1 MTTADVVPAFL
12 TVCPAIAPAWR
23 DNLAFWGD
31 ETNRGHYND
40 AGVIAQHL
48 VDSFERDDTAE
59 FPAAFAVLERCLL
72 EGDAEAQNL
81 AVVGVIEGIQNV
93 ASHRP
98 FGPEVFLLW
107 LGPASRAAWDELC
120 VFWGQVAEAKAAGL
134 LGPAPGQP
142 VLPVMDPVEIQDP
155 ALRRIVEQVYRK

>member
-40 AGVIAQHL
+40 VGVIAQHL

-59 FPAAFAVLERCLL
+59 ICPRDDRRRRATAGHARRTLAAQR
-72 EGDAEAQNL
+72 
-81 AVVGVIEGIQNV
+81 
-93 ASHRP
+93 
-98 FGPEVFLLW
+98 
-107 LGPASRAAWDELC
+107 
-120 VFWGQVAEAKAAGL
+120 
-134 LGPAPGQP
+134 
-142 VLPVMDPVEIQDP
+142 
-155 ALRRIVEQVYRK
+155 

>member
-12 TVCPAIAPAWR
+12 AACPAIAPAWR

-31 ETNRGHYND
+31 EPHRGDYND

-48 VDSFERDDTAE
+48 VDSYERGELAE
-59 FPAAFAVLERCLL
+59 FPAVFAVLERCFA
-72 EGDAEAQNL
+72 EGDAEVQNL
-81 AVVGVIEGIQNV
+81 AAVGVVEGIQNV

-98 FGPEVFLLW
+98 FGPEVFLAW
-107 LGPASRAAWDELC
+107 LEPASRAAWNELC

-134 LGPAPGQP
+134 LGPPPGQP
-142 VLPVMDPVEIQDP
+142 APPVVDPADVQDP